1 MNIHILVLVIA
12 IALFGVLAFKQMS
25 ALILAPLVTIF
36 VILCSG
42 LPVLESLKG
51 LFMPAATDYVT
62 KYFLTFFVGALF
74 GAVYQYTGA
83 AESIARAIA
92 GLCRGK
98 YVAPI
103 IMCIT
108 GILTFGGVSG
118 FVVFFVIYP
127 IALNLFKEGNLTRRL
142 IPAAISAGCWTWSM
156 SAPGSP
162 SIQNVIAMDSLGT
175 PSTAAFVPS
184 LITAI
189 VMFALIFVWL
199 EVRARSF
206 TKKGIVF
213 DDPTL
218 KFQLTA
224 EELPNPDEEKDLP
237 NVIVAILPII
247 LILVMFNNPMHPF
260 PVETSV
266 FAGVALATILMFKRI
281 KGVNEWIGVFNKG
294 AADSG
299 VAILNT
305 AIVVGFGG
313 VVQNTQGFN
322 DLVTA
327 LKNMSMQPLVFVMIT
342 VAICAGACGSASG
355 GMGVAFNA
363 LKDTYIQMGVSL
375 PYVHRIAAIAAG
387 PLDTLPHQ
395 GAQITLLGICKLT
408 HKEAYWGYRCYTD
421 FHPIHLLW
429 CIHLTCTVGLIRKK
443 IFSRWLGMYSLRH
456 CRNRIK
462 DKKSPDFHLNEVG
475 IRSFFRG

>member
-92 GLCRGK
+92 GLCHGK

-213 DDPTL
+213 DDPSL
-218 KFQLTA
+218 KYQLSP

-247 LILVMFNNPMHPF
+247 LILVLFNNPMHPF

-266 FAGVALATILMFKRI
+266 FAGVALATILMFRRI

-363 LKDTYIQMGVSL
+363 LTDTYLSLGAKL
-375 PYVHRIAAIAAG
+375 PYIHRIATIAAG
-387 PLDTLPHQ
+387 TLDTLPHQ

-408 HKEAYWGYRCYTD
+408 HKEAYFDIAITQIIIPFITCGI
-421 FHPIHLLW
+421 FILLAQM
-429 CIHLTCTVGLIRKK
+429 GL
-443 IFSRWLGMYSLRH
+443 
-456 CRNRIK
+456 
-462 DKKSPDFHLNEVG
+462 
-475 IRSFFRG
+475 

>member
-42 LPVLESLKG
+42 LPILDSLKG
-51 LFMPAATDYVT
+51 LFMPAATDYIT

-92 GLCRGK
+92 GLCHGK
-98 YVAPI
+98 FVAPI

-213 DDPTL
+213 DDPSL
-218 KFQLTA
+218 KYQLSP

-247 LILVMFNNPMHPF
+247 LILVLFNNPMHPF

-281 KGVNEWIGVFNKG
+281 KGVNAWIGVFNKG

-363 LKDTYIQMGVSL
+363 LTDTYLSLGAKL
-375 PYVHRIAAIAAG
+375 PYIHRIATIAAG
-387 PLDTLPHQ
+387 TLDTLPHQ

-408 HKEAYWGYRCYTD
+408 HKEAYFDIAITQIIIPFITCGI
-421 FHPIHLLW
+421 FILLAQM
-429 CIHLTCTVGLIRKK
+429 GL
-443 IFSRWLGMYSLRH
+443 
-456 CRNRIK
+456 
-462 DKKSPDFHLNEVG
+462 
-475 IRSFFRG
+475 

>member
-42 LPVLESLKG
+42 LPILDSLKG
-51 LFMPAATDYVT
+51 LFMPAATDYIT

-92 GLCRGK
+92 GLCHGK
-98 YVAPI
+98 FVAPI

-213 DDPTL
+213 DDPSL
-218 KFQLTA
+218 KYQLSP

-247 LILVMFNNPMHPF
+247 LILVLFNNPMHPF

-281 KGVNEWIGVFNKG
+281 KGVNAWIGVFNKG

-363 LKDTYIQMGVSL
+363 LTDTYLALGAKL
-375 PYVHRIAAIAAG
+375 PYIHRIATIAAG
-387 PLDTLPHQ
+387 TLDTLPHQ

-408 HKEAYWGYRCYTD
+408 HKEAYFDIAITQIIIP
-421 FHPIHLLW
+421 FI
-429 CIHLTCTVGLIRKK
+429 TCGLFIV
-443 IFSRWLGMYSLRH
+443 LAQMGL
-456 CRNRIK
+456 
-462 DKKSPDFHLNEVG
+462 
-475 IRSFFRG
+475 

>member
-1 MNIHILVLVIA
+1 MNIHILVLIIA

-42 LPVLESLKG
+42 LPILDSLKG
-51 LFMPAATDYVT
+51 LFMPAATDYIT

-92 GLCRGK
+92 GLCHGK
-98 YVAPI
+98 FVAPI

-213 DDPTL
+213 DDPSL
-218 KFQLTA
+218 KYQLSP

-247 LILVMFNNPMHPF
+247 LILVLFNNPMHPF

-281 KGVNEWIGVFNKG
+281 KGVNAWIGVFNKG

-313 VVQNTQGFN
+313 VVKNTQGFA

-327 LKNMSMQPLVFVMIT
+327 LKGMSMPPLVFVMIT

-363 LKDTYIQMGVSL
+363 LTDTYLALGAKL
-375 PYVHRIAAIAAG
+375 PYIHRIATIAAG
-387 PLDTLPHQ
+387 TLDTLPHQ

-408 HKEAYWGYRCYTD
+408 HKEAYFDIAITQIIIP
-421 FHPIHLLW
+421 FI
-429 CIHLTCTVGLIRKK
+429 TCGLFIV
-443 IFSRWLGMYSLRH
+443 LAQMGL
-456 CRNRIK
+456 
-462 DKKSPDFHLNEVG
+462 
-475 IRSFFRG
+475 

>member
-1 MNIHILVLVIA
+1 MNIHILVLIIA

-42 LPVLESLKG
+42 LPILDSLKG
-51 LFMPAATDYVT
+51 LFMPAATDYIT

-92 GLCRGK
+92 GLCHGK
-98 YVAPI
+98 FVAPI

-184 LITAI
+184 LLTAI

-213 DDPTL
+213 DDPSL
-218 KFQLTA
+218 KYQLSP

-247 LILVMFNNPMHPF
+247 LILVLFNNPMHPF

-281 KGVNEWIGVFNKG
+281 KGVNAWIGVFNKG

-305 AIVVGFGG
+305 AIG

-387 PLDTLPHQ
+387 TLDTLPHQ

-408 HKEAYWGYRCYTD
+408 HKEAYWDIAVTQIFIPFICCGV
-421 FHPIHLLW
+421 FILLAQ
-429 CIHLTCTVGLIRKK
+429 LGL
-443 IFSRWLGMYSLRH
+443 
-456 CRNRIK
+456 
-462 DKKSPDFHLNEVG
+462 
-475 IRSFFRG
+475 

>member
-42 LPVLESLKG
+42 LPILDSLKG
-51 LFMPAATDYVT
+51 LFMPAATDYIT

-92 GLCRGK
+92 GLCHGK
-98 YVAPI
+98 FVAPI

-213 DDPTL
+213 DDPSL
-218 KFQLTA
+218 KYQLSP

-247 LILVMFNNPMHPF
+247 LILVLFNNPMHPF

-363 LKDTYIQMGVSL
+363 LTDTYLSLGAKL
-375 PYVHRIAAIAAG
+375 PYIHRIATIAAG
-387 PLDTLPHQ
+387 TLDTLPHQ

-408 HKEAYWGYRCYTD
+408 HKEAYFDIAITQIIIPFITCGI
-421 FHPIHLLW
+421 FILLAQM
-429 CIHLTCTVGLIRKK
+429 GL
-443 IFSRWLGMYSLRH
+443 
-456 CRNRIK
+456 
-462 DKKSPDFHLNEVG
+462 
-475 IRSFFRG
+475 

>member
-42 LPVLESLKG
+42 LPILDSLKG
-51 LFMPAATDYVT
+51 LFMPAATDYIT

-92 GLCRGK
+92 GLCHGK
-98 YVAPI
+98 FVAPI

-213 DDPTL
+213 DDPSL
-218 KFQLTA
+218 KYQLSP

-247 LILVMFNNPMHPF
+247 LILVLFNNPMHPF

-281 KGVNEWIGVFNKG
+281 KGVNAWIGVFNKG

-363 LKDTYIQMGVSL
+363 LTDTYLALGAKL
-375 PYVHRIAAIAAG
+375 PYIHRIATIAAG
-387 PLDTLPHQ
+387 TLDTLPHQ

-408 HKEAYWGYRCYTD
+408 HKEAYFDIAITQIIIPFITCGI
-421 FHPIHLLW
+421 FILLAQM
-429 CIHLTCTVGLIRKK
+429 GL
-443 IFSRWLGMYSLRH
+443 
-456 CRNRIK
+456 
-462 DKKSPDFHLNEVG
+462 
-475 IRSFFRG
+475 

>member
-74 GAVYQYTGA
+74 GAVYQYTDA

-92 GLCRGK
+92 GLCHGK

-213 DDPTL
+213 DDPSL
-218 KFQLTA
+218 KYQLSP

-247 LILVMFNNPMHPF
+247 LILVLFNNPMHPF

-313 VVQNTQGFN
+313 VVKNTQGFA

-327 LKNMSMQPLVFVMIT
+327 LKGMSMPPLVFVMIT

-363 LKDTYIQMGVSL
+363 LTDTYLALGAKL
-375 PYVHRIAAIAAG
+375 PYIHRIATIAAG
-387 PLDTLPHQ
+387 TLDTLPHQ

-408 HKEAYWGYRCYTD
+408 HKEAYFDNAITQIIIPFITCG
-421 FHPIHLLW
+421 LLVV
-429 CIHLTCTVGLIRKK
+429 LAQMGL
-443 IFSRWLGMYSLRH
+443 
-456 CRNRIK
+456 
-462 DKKSPDFHLNEVG
+462 
-475 IRSFFRG
+475 

>member
-1 MNIHILVLVIA
+1 MNIHILVLIIA

-42 LPVLESLKG
+42 LPILDSLKG
-51 LFMPAATDYVT
+51 LFMPAATDYIT

-92 GLCRGK
+92 GLCHGK
-98 YVAPI
+98 FVAPI

-213 DDPTL
+213 DDPSL
-218 KFQLTA
+218 KYQLSP

-247 LILVMFNNPMHPF
+247 LILVLFNNPMHPF

-281 KGVNEWIGVFNKG
+281 KGVNAWIGVFNKG

-363 LKDTYIQMGVSL
+363 LTDTYLALGAKL
-375 PYVHRIAAIAAG
+375 PYIHRIATIAAG
-387 PLDTLPHQ
+387 TLDTLPHQ

-408 HKEAYWGYRCYTD
+408 HKEAYFDIAITQIIIPFITCGI
-421 FHPIHLLW
+421 FILLAQM
-429 CIHLTCTVGLIRKK
+429 GL
-443 IFSRWLGMYSLRH
+443 
-456 CRNRIK
+456 
-462 DKKSPDFHLNEVG
+462 
-475 IRSFFRG
+475 